1 MMAAGGVLTQ
11 QTYAGANGCALQN
24 IAVHTRNEEIKI
36 MTDKPNE
43 AAARP
48 PYWIHETS
56 RAGKTAKIG
65 KGTRIWQ
72 FCNILD
78 GAQIGDGCSL
88 GQNVFIENGVKIG
101 NHVKIK
107 NNISIYSGVEC
118 GDDVFIGPNVVFTNV
133 LNPRSFIEKK
143 HEFKITILE
152 QGCTL
157 GANATIICGS
167 RIGRYAMVGAGSV
180 VIRDVPDY
188 GLVVGN
194 PSRLIGYVCKCGER
208 LGSSGMECRKCH
220 KTYIQTEEGIR
231 ERK

>member
-1 MMAAGGVLTQ
+1 MFLSGRMWS
-11 QTYAGANGCALQN
+11 LQ
-24 IAVHTRNEEIKI
+24 
-36 MTDKPNE
+36 M
-43 AAARP
+43 
-48 PYWIHETS
+48 
-56 RAGKTAKIG
+56 
-65 KGTRIWQ
+65 
-72 FCNILD
+72 
-78 GAQIGDGCSL
+78 
-88 GQNVFIENGVKIG
+88 
-101 NHVKIK
+101 
-107 NNISIYSGVEC
+107 
-118 GDDVFIGPNVVFTNV
+118 
-133 LNPRSFIEKK
+133 SFIEKK

>member
-1 MMAAGGVLTQ
+1 
-11 QTYAGANGCALQN
+11 
-24 IAVHTRNEEIKI
+24 

-167 RIGRYAMVGAGSV
+167 RIGRYAMV
-180 VIRDVPDY
+180 IRDVPDY